1 MCKVSGAYIQTAT
14 FSMQGLMTLDL
25 AVTVVQLSS
34 TDTLRTLY
42 TSFALRE
49 AVLKILKVFGQG
61 LTCTDLH
68 CKAKEHQVEFI

>member
-25 AVTVVQLSS
+25 AVTVVQLSF
-34 TDTLRTLY
+34 RHAAHAIY
-42 TSFALRE
+42 IFALRE

-61 LTCTDLH
+61 LTCIDLH